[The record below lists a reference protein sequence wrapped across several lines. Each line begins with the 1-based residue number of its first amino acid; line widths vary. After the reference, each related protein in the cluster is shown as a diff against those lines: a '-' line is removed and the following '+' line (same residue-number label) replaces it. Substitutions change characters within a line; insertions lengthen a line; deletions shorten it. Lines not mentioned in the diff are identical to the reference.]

1 MSNNKLAIFLII
13 TSVFFGTV
21 MLSFLK
27 IAQEDVNVY
36 VAGFFRFFLGL
47 VIILP
52 YIIKNK
58 DAVLK
63 TTHLKQHFLR
73 AILGLPAMLL
83 YFSALVLL
91 PIEKLTAIS
100 FVVPLIVTI
109 LAVFFLG
116 EKIYIYR
123 TLALILGFSGMLVII
138 RPGFVDISIGVY
150 MVLFSAL
157 LWSIN
162 IIITKKISKDDSAIT
177 ILAYQSIFM
186 SLLSFFIVL
195 FFWEMP
201 SLKTFIY
208 LILAAMCGTV
218 LHLTLNHAFKLV
230 DVSMTQPYSFLNL
243 VFASIIGYFV
253 FDEMPDLYTWI
264 GALIIF
270 TGVLI
275 ISYREMKLDKE
286 IIRKRVDIKIL
297 IFFLKC
303 FVNLPS
309 NNKNSCC

>member
-47 VIILP
+47 IIILP
-52 YIIKNK
+52 YIIKKK

-123 TLALILGFSGMLVII
+123 TLALILGFGGMLVII

-253 FDEMPDLYTWI
+253 FDEIPDLYTWI

-286 IIRKRVDIKIL
+286 IIRKRVDIK
-297 IFFLKC
+297 
-303 FVNLPS
+303 N
-309 NNKNSCC
+309 

>member
-52 YIIKNK
+52 YIIKKKNS
-58 DAVLK
+58 VLK
-63 TTHLKQHFLR
+63 TNHLKQHFLR
-73 AILGLPAMLL
+73 AMLGLPAMLL

-123 TLALILGFSGMLVII
+123 TLALMLGFSGMLVII

-186 SLLSFFIVL
+186 SLLSFFIVI
-195 FFWEMP
+195 FFWEIP
-201 SLKTFIY
+201 
-208 LILAAMCGTV
+208 
-218 LHLTLNHAFKLV
+218 HL
-230 DVSMTQPYSFLNL
+230 
-243 VFASIIGYFV
+243 
-253 FDEMPDLYTWI
+253 
-264 GALIIF
+264 
-270 TGVLI
+270 
-275 ISYREMKLDKE
+275 
-286 IIRKRVDIKIL
+286 
-297 IFFLKC
+297 
-303 FVNLPS
+303 
-309 NNKNSCC
+309 

>member
-52 YIIKNK
+52 YIIKKK
-58 DAVLK
+58 DLVLK

-186 SLLSFFIVL
+186 SLLSFFIVI

-218 LHLTLNHAFKLV
+218 LHLALNHAFKLV

-253 FDEMPDLYTWI
+253 FDEIPDLYTWI
-264 GALIIF
+264 SALIIF

-286 IIRKRVDIKIL
+286 IIRKRVDIK
-297 IFFLKC
+297 
-303 FVNLPS
+303 N
-309 NNKNSCC
+309 

>member
-52 YIIKNK
+52 YVIKKK
-58 DAVLK
+58 DLVLK

-123 TLALILGFSGMLVII
+123 TLALVLGFSGMLVII

-253 FDEMPDLYTWI
+253 FDEIPDLYTWI

-270 TGVLI
+270 AGVLI

-286 IIRKRVDIKIL
+286 IIRKRVDIK
-297 IFFLKC
+297 
-303 FVNLPS
+303 S
-309 NNKNSCC
+309 

>member
-186 SLLSFFIVL
+186 SLLSFFIVI

-218 LHLTLNHAFKLV
+218 LHLALNHAFKLV

-253 FDEMPDLYTWI
+253 FDEIPDLYTWI

-270 TGVLI
+270 TGILI

-286 IIRKRVDIKIL
+286 IIRKRVDIK
-297 IFFLKC
+297 
-303 FVNLPS
+303 S
-309 NNKNSCC
+309 

>member
-52 YIIKNK
+52 YIVRNK

-73 AILGLPAMLL
+73 AILGLPAMLI

-123 TLALILGFSGMLVII
+123 TLALMLGFSGMLVII

-201 SLKTFIY
+201 SLKTFIC

-275 ISYREMKLDKE
+275 ISYREMKLDKD
-286 IIRKRVDIKIL
+286 IIRKRVDIK
-297 IFFLKC
+297 
-303 FVNLPS
+303 S
-309 NNKNSCC
+309 

>member
-1 MSNNKLAIFLII
+1 MSNNKLANFLII

-52 YIIKNK
+52 YIIKKK

-186 SLLSFFIVL
+186 SILSFFIVL
-195 FFWEMP
+195 FFWETP
-201 SLKTFIY
+201 SLKSFIY
-208 LILAAMCGTV
+208 LVLSAICGTV

-253 FDEMPDLYTWI
+253 FDEIPDLYTWI

-286 IIRKRVDIKIL
+286 IIRKRVDIK
-297 IFFLKC
+297 
-303 FVNLPS
+303 N
-309 NNKNSCC
+309 

>member
-1 MSNNKLAIFLII
+1 MHKNKLAISLII
-13 TSVFFGTV
+13 ISVFFGTV

-52 YIIKNK
+52 YIIKKK

-123 TLALILGFSGMLVII
+123 TLALLLGFSGMLVII

-201 SLKTFIY
+201 SLKTFVY

-253 FDEMPDLYTWI
+253 FDEIPDLYTWI

-286 IIRKRVDIKIL
+286 IIRKRVDIK
-297 IFFLKC
+297 
-303 FVNLPS
+303 N
-309 NNKNSCC
+309 

>member
-52 YIIKNK
+52 YIIKKK

-73 AILGLPAMLL
+73 AVLGLPAMLL

-243 VFASIIGYFV
+243 VFASIIGFFV
-253 FDEMPDLYTWI
+253 FDEIPDLYTWI

-286 IIRKRVDIKIL
+286 IIRKRVDIK
-297 IFFLKC
+297 
-303 FVNLPS
+303 N
-309 NNKNSCC
+309 

>member
-13 TSVFFGTV
+13 ISVFFGTV

-73 AILGLPAMLL
+73 AILGLPAMLI

-186 SLLSFFIVL
+186 SLLSFIIVL

-201 SLKTFIY
+201 SIKTFIY

-275 ISYREMKLDKE
+275 ISYREMKLDKD
-286 IIRKRVDIKIL
+286 IIRKRVDIK
-297 IFFLKC
+297 
-303 FVNLPS
+303 S
-309 NNKNSCC
+309 

>member
-1 MSNNKLAIFLII
+1 MSNNKLAIFLTI

-47 VIILP
+47 IIILP
-52 YIIKNK
+52 YIIKKK
-58 DAVLK
+58 DLVLK
-63 TTHLKQHFLR
+63 TNHLKQHFLR

-123 TLALILGFSGMLVII
+123 TLALMLGFSGMLVII

-186 SLLSFFIVL
+186 SLLSFFIVI

-208 LILAAMCGTV
+208 LVLAAMCGTV

-253 FDEMPDLYTWI
+253 FDEIPDFYTWI

-286 IIRKRVDIKIL
+286 IIRKRVDIK
-297 IFFLKC
+297 
-303 FVNLPS
+303 N
-309 NNKNSCC
+309 

>member
-73 AILGLPAMLL
+73 AILGLPAMLI

-157 LWSIN
+157 LWSVN

-201 SLKTFIY
+201 SIKTFIY

-230 DVSMTQPYSFLNL
+230 DVSMTQPYTFLNL

-253 FDEMPDLYTWI
+253 FNEIPDLYTWI

-275 ISYREMKLDKE
+275 ISYREIKLDKE
-286 IIRKRVDIKIL
+286 IIRKRVDIK
-297 IFFLKC
+297 
-303 FVNLPS
+303 S
-309 NNKNSCC
+309 

>member
-1 MSNNKLAIFLII
+1 MSNNKLAIFLIVI
-13 TSVFFGTV
+13 SVFFGTV

-52 YIIKNK
+52 YIIKKK
-58 DAVLK
+58 DTVLK
-63 TTHLKQHFLR
+63 TTHFKKHLLR

-162 IIITKKISKDDSAIT
+162 IIITKKISKDESAIT

-186 SLLSFFIVL
+186 SLLSFIIVL

-208 LILAAMCGTV
+208 LILSAIFVTV

-243 VFASIIGYFV
+243 VFASIIGYLV
-253 FDEMPDLYTWI
+253 FDEIPDAYTWI
-264 GALIIF
+264 GASIIF
-270 TGVLI
+270 IGVLI

-286 IIRKRVDIKIL
+286 IIRKRVDIK
-297 IFFLKC
+297 
-303 FVNLPS
+303 S
-309 NNKNSCC
+309 

>member
-1 MSNNKLAIFLII
+1 MSNNKLAISLII
-13 TSVFFGTV
+13 ISVFFGTV

-52 YIIKNK
+52 YIIKKK

-123 TLALILGFSGMLVII
+123 TLALLLGFSGMLVII

-201 SLKTFIY
+201 NLKTFIY

-253 FDEMPDLYTWI
+253 FDEIPDLYTWI

-286 IIRKRVDIKIL
+286 IIRKRIDIK
-297 IFFLKC
+297 
-303 FVNLPS
+303 S
-309 NNKNSCC
+309 

>member
-1 MSNNKLAIFLII
+1 MSNNKLAISLII
-13 TSVFFGTV
+13 ISVFFGTV

-52 YIIKNK
+52 YIIKK
-58 DAVLK
+58 KGAVLK

-123 TLALILGFSGMLVII
+123 TLALLLGFSGMLVII

-275 ISYREMKLDKE
+275 ISYREMKLDKD
-286 IIRKRVDIKIL
+286 IIRKRVDIK
-297 IFFLKC
+297 
-303 FVNLPS
+303 S
-309 NNKNSCC
+309 

>member
-1 MSNNKLAIFLII
+1 MSNNKLAISLII
-13 TSVFFGTV
+13 ISVFFGTV

-52 YIIKNK
+52 YIIKKK

-123 TLALILGFSGMLVII
+123 TLALLLGFSGMLVII

-201 SLKTFIY
+201 SLNTFIY

-253 FDEMPDLYTWI
+253 FDEIPDLYTWI

-286 IIRKRVDIKIL
+286 IIRKRVDIK
-297 IFFLKC
+297 
-303 FVNLPS
+303 N
-309 NNKNSCC
+309 

>member
-138 RPGFVDISIGVY
+138 RPGFVDISVGVY

-162 IIITKKISKDDSAIT
+162 IIITKKISKNDSAIT

-186 SLLSFFIVL
+186 SLLSFFIVI

-253 FDEMPDLYTWI
+253 FDEIPDFYTWI

-286 IIRKRVDIKIL
+286 IIRKRVDIK
-297 IFFLKC
+297 
-303 FVNLPS
+303 N
-309 NNKNSCC
+309 

>member
-52 YIIKNK
+52 YIIKK
-58 DAVLK
+58 KESVLK
-63 TTHLKQHFLR
+63 TTHLRQHFLR

-123 TLALILGFSGMLVII
+123 SLALILGFSGMLVII
-138 RPGFVDISIGVY
+138 RPGFVDISLGVY

-186 SLLSFFIVL
+186 SLLSFFIVI
-195 FFWEMP
+195 FFWETP

-208 LILAAMCGTV
+208 LTLAAMCGTI

-253 FDEMPDLYTWI
+253 FDEIPDLYTWI

-286 IIRKRVDIKIL
+286 IIRKRVDIK
-297 IFFLKC
+297 
-303 FVNLPS
+303 N
-309 NNKNSCC
+309 

>member
-73 AILGLPAMLL
+73 AILGLPAMLI

-100 FVVPLIVTI
+100 FIVPLIVTI

-123 TLALILGFSGMLVII
+123 TLALMLGFSGMLVII

-275 ISYREMKLDKE
+275 ISYREMKLDKD
-286 IIRKRVDIKIL
+286 IIRKRVDIK
-297 IFFLKC
+297 
-303 FVNLPS
+303 S
-309 NNKNSCC
+309 

>member
-52 YIIKNK
+52 YIVKNK

-63 TTHLKQHFLR
+63 TTHLKQYFLR
-73 AILGLPAMLL
+73 AILGLPAMLI

-253 FDEMPDLYTWI
+253 FDEMPELYTWI

-275 ISYREMKLDKE
+275 ISYREMKLDKD
-286 IIRKRVDIKIL
+286 IIRKRVDIK
-297 IFFLKC
+297 
-303 FVNLPS
+303 S
-309 NNKNSCC
+309 

>member
-1 MSNNKLAIFLII
+1 
-13 TSVFFGTV
+13 
-21 MLSFLK
+21 
-27 IAQEDVNVY
+27 
-36 VAGFFRFFLGL
+36 
-47 VIILP
+47 
-52 YIIKNK
+52 
-58 DAVLK
+58 
-63 TTHLKQHFLR
+63 
-73 AILGLPAMLL
+73 
-83 YFSALVLL
+83 
-91 PIEKLTAIS
+91 
-100 FVVPLIVTI
+100 
-109 LAVFFLG
+109 
-116 EKIYIYR
+116 
-123 TLALILGFSGMLVII
+123 
-138 RPGFVDISIGVY
+138 VDISIGVY

-157 LWSIN
+157 LWSVN

-201 SLKTFIY
+201 SIKTFIY

-275 ISYREMKLDKE
+275 ISYREMKLDKD
-286 IIRKRVDIKIL
+286 IIRKRVDIK
-297 IFFLKC
+297 
-303 FVNLPS
+303 S
-309 NNKNSCC
+309 

>member
-73 AILGLPAMLL
+73 AILGLPAMLI

-253 FDEMPDLYTWI
+253 FDEMPDFYTWI

-275 ISYREMKLDKE
+275 ISYREMKLDKD
-286 IIRKRVDIKIL
+286 IIRKRVDIK
-297 IFFLKC
+297 
-303 FVNLPS
+303 S
-309 NNKNSCC
+309 

>member
-13 TSVFFGTV
+13 ISVFFGTV

-47 VIILP
+47 IIILP
-52 YIIKNK
+52 YIIKKK

-63 TTHLKQHFLR
+63 TSHFKKHILR

-100 FVVPLIVTI
+100 FVVPLMVTI

-138 RPGFVDISIGVY
+138 RPGFIDISIGVY

-186 SLLSFFIVL
+186 SILSFFIVL
-195 FFWEMP
+195 FFWEIP

-208 LILAAMCGTV
+208 LISSAICGTV

-253 FDEMPDLYTWI
+253 FDEIPDVYTWI
-264 GALIIF
+264 GASIIF
-270 TGVLI
+270 IGVLI

-286 IIRKRVDIKIL
+286 IIRKRLDIK
-297 IFFLKC
+297 
-303 FVNLPS
+303 N
-309 NNKNSCC
+309 

>member
-1 MSNNKLAIFLII
+1 MYNNKLAIFLII

-27 IAQEDVNVY
+27 VAQEDVNVY

-52 YIIKNK
+52 YIIKKK

-123 TLALILGFSGMLVII
+123 TLALILGFSGMLIII

-195 FFWEMP
+195 FFWQMP

-208 LILAAMCGTV
+208 LILAAICGTV

-243 VFASIIGYFV
+243 IFASIIGYFV
-253 FDEMPDLYTWI
+253 FDEVPDLYTWV
-264 GALIIF
+264 GAIIIF

-275 ISYREMKLDKE
+275 ISYREMKLEKE
-286 IIRKRVDIKIL
+286 IIRKRVDI
-297 IFFLKC
+297 
-303 FVNLPS
+303 
-309 NNKNSCC
+309 NN